1 MIMERNYRP
10 YIYICYTKRRC
21 TMGDME
27 SSG

>member
-1 MIMERNYRP
+1 MERNYRP